1 MLPFLPFPSS
11 LLVRPPPPPP
21 PPPRAF
27 TPGQA
32 EKRLKKWSMFGSSE
46 EKYEDAAD
54 LFEKAA
60 NCYKREKMHKE
71 AGNAFLKC
79 AECFKKAR
87 FLFGESGVWA
97 CTDTM
102 LSPVAQA
109 PPSVLLPPTTL
120 SSIIASCSLQTRLLH
135 TTPLF
140 LPCIP

>member
-21 PPPRAF
+21 PPARAF

-87 FLFGESGVWA
+87 FLFGESGVWPA
-97 CTDTM
+97 RTRCC
-102 LSPVAQA
+102 L
-109 PPSVLLPPTTL
+109 PSH
-120 SSIIASCSLQTRLLH
+120 RLL
-135 TTPLF
+135 LLSCF
-140 LPCIP
+140 RRLPSAPSSLRAH